1 MRDRSLYRITYVGHA
16 TVLIEVGGA
25 RILTDPV
32 LRYRIV
38 HLRRRR
44 SPLLT
49 AWQEQ
54 IDAVLIS
61 HLHYDHLDLPSL
73 RQVGLATRLLVPL
86 GAGTLLRQHGFTN
99 VEELRAGERTV
110 VGGVPV
116 SAVTANHN
124 GTRGPLGPTAECLGF
139 VVGSGQQRTYFAGDT
154 DLFPA
159 MHQLEG
165 QVDVGLLPVWGWGP
179 TLGPGHLDPYGA
191 AQACQRIK
199 PQVAVPIH
207 WGTLYPMALHRLT
220 RTFLIDPPLLFR
232 EFMLRMA
239 PQTDVR
245 ILQPGEHFELV
256 RGSSEESG
264 RRQER
269 AHLAQPLQR

>member
-49 AWQEQ
+49 VWHEQ

-73 RQVGLATRLLVPL
+73 RQVGLSTRLLVPL

-116 SAVTANHN
+116 SAVAANHN

-139 VVGSGQQRTYFAGDT
+139 VVGSGRQRTYFAGDT

-179 TLGPGHLDPYGA
+179 TLGPGHLDRCSDFA
-191 AQACQRIK
+191 AR
-199 PQVAVPIH
+199 
-207 WGTLYPMALHRLT
+207 
-220 RTFLIDPPLLFR
+220 RTFRACTGARPRNLIADRNAFTRLSRFNTRGRWLDP
-232 EFMLRMA
+232 EN
-239 PQTDVR
+239 V
-245 ILQPGEHFELV
+245 PGNCCKVWFV
-256 RGSSEESG
+256 FV
-264 RRQER
+264 
-269 AHLAQPLQR
+269 

>member
-1 MRDRSLYRITYVGHA
+1 
-16 TVLIEVGGA
+16 
-25 RILTDPV
+25 
-32 LRYRIV
+32 
-38 HLRRRR
+38 
-44 SPLLT
+44 
-49 AWQEQ
+49 
-54 IDAVLIS
+54 
-61 HLHYDHLDLPSL
+61 
-73 RQVGLATRLLVPL
+73 
-86 GAGTLLRQHGFTN
+86 
-99 VEELRAGERTV
+99 
-110 VGGVPV
+110 V
-116 SAVTANHN
+116 SAVAANHN

-139 VVGSGQQRTYFAGDT
+139 VVGSGRQRTYFAGDT

-220 RTFLIDPPLLFR
+220 RAFLIDPPLLFR

-245 ILQPGEHFELV
+245 ILQPGEHFELAPGLV
-256 RGSSEESG
+256 RGI
-264 RRQER
+264 
-269 AHLAQPLQR
+269 